1 MRRRFDQRIEGGVR
15 VSYVHNWENIRG
27 EGTARSIALGQENV
41 CCVRAAMRMV
51 NVDGVTPAPM

>member
-15 VSYVHNWENIRG
+15 VSYVHNWENVRG

-41 CCVRAAMRMV
+41 CCV
-51 NVDGVTPAPM
+51 